1 MRMVAE
7 SVPLKYPASAAE
19 INQTPRPAV
28 KIATPMAKGVPIMIK
43 AGENTKRTGMT
54 YANHPK
60 RIAAQPVAIEGALAI
75 EAAAKAASAMGGVI
89 IDIIP
94 K

>member
-1 MRMVAE
+1 
-7 SVPLKYPASAAE
+7 
-19 INQTPRPAV
+19 
-28 KIATPMAKGVPIMIK
+28 
-43 AGENTKRTGMT
+43 MT